1 MKLTGKTA
9 VITGGNSGIGYAT
22 AKLFLSEGAKV
33 IITGRNEKA
42 VKEAVV
48 SLGSNAHGVVS
59 DARKTT
65 DLNNLHQQISA
76 LTTKVD
82 ILFANAGVFLVA
94 PFEQITEELFDS
106 NVDINFKGTFFTV
119 QKLLSL
125 IPQGGS
131 IVLNSTLVVHV
142 GLEGSTAY
150 SASKGAVLSLN
161 KTLAIELAGR
171 NIRVNS
177 ISPGAI
183 NTPIMGKTGMDEATL
198 QQFAASVMAKIPLK
212 RFGEAEEIAKAV
224 LFLASSDSSYIT
236 GAELIIDGGKG
247 ITF

>member
-48 SLGSNAHGVVS
+48 SLGSNAQGVVS

-106 NVDINFKGTFFTV
+106 NVDINFKGAFFTV
-119 QKLLSL
+119 QKLLPL
-125 IPQGGS
+125 VPQGGA

-224 LFLASSDSSYIT
+224 LFLASSDSSYVT
-236 GAELIIDGGKG
+236 GAELLVDGGKG